1 MENVIL
7 KYHHPA
13 DYLKVF
19 FRRKWLF
26 ITPVYAGIVLS
37 ILACMFLPRAYESYT
52 VILVEEEK
60 ILNPLMQGLS
70 VSTSIVQRMQ
80 TIKEQLLSWKA
91 LNELSKKLDLTKKV
105 TTDYQFERLIRDLRQ
120 NIGVQLSGTNLIRI
134 SYIGPQPQETFA
146 ITKALADK
154 LIEENMR
161 SQTKETD
168 LAVEFI
174 KEQLEVYKR
183 KIKESEVAEMEEQ
196 LKNLLIDSTEQHPL
210 VKELKDKVALA
221 KREQETGDYKVTV
234 PVDGPASSSAHEA
247 LKQELD
253 KLIAEETQSYPG
265 KSAYAS
271 PGSVGA
277 DKSSN
282 IYKLLLMDKVDTTLA
297 RDMDVN
303 ANIYNMLLEKLET
316 AKITQRL
323 EASKSGT
330 RYNVIDPPRLPQKPT
345 KPNKLKVILVGLMMG
360 SLAGTGLVY
369 GKEFLDRSYIDL
381 EDAKA
386 HLDLPVL
393 GGISRIKAQEDIKK
407 DKDRIMSLI
416 FTALYS
422 SAAVILVALIFYF
435 LKGK

>member
-7 KYHHPA
+7 KYHRPA

-26 ITPVYAGIVLS
+26 ITPVYAGLFLS

-52 VILVEEEK
+52 AILVEEEK
-60 ILNPLMQGLS
+60 IINPLIQGLA

-105 TTDYQFERLIRDLRQ
+105 TTEYEFESLIRDLRR
-120 NIGVQLSGTNLIRI
+120 NIGVQLSGSNLIRI
-134 SYIGPQPQETFA
+134 SYTGPQPQEAFA
-146 ITKALADK
+146 ITKALSDK
-154 LIEENMR
+154 LIEENTR

-174 KEQLEVYKR
+174 KEQLDVYKR
-183 KIKESEVAEMEEQ
+183 KIKESEVAEMEDQ

-210 VKELKDKVALA
+210 VKELKDKIALA
-221 KREQETGDYKVTV
+221 KKEQESGNYKIAV
-234 PVDGPASSSAHEA
+234 PAEGAANSPAREA

-253 KLIAEETQSYPG
+253 KMITQETQPLLSKG
-265 KSAYAS
+265 AYAA
-271 PGSVGA
+271 GA
-277 DKSSN
+277 GAGDSGNN
-282 IYKLLLMDKVDTTLA
+282 IYKLLLMDKVDTTMA

-330 RYNVIDPPRLPQKPT
+330 RYNVIDPPRLPQKPI
-345 KPNKLKVILVGLMMG
+345 KPNTLKVILAGLIMG

-393 GGISRIKAQEDIKK
+393 GGISRIRSQEDIKK
-407 DKDRIMSLI
+407 ERARKTSLI
-416 FTALYS
+416 FGALSS
-422 SAAVILVALIFYF
+422 SAAVIAIALLIYF

>member
-1 MENVIL
+1 MEDVIL
-7 KYHHPA
+7 KYRHPA

-26 ITPVYAGIVLS
+26 IAPVYTGIILS
-37 ILACMFLPRAYESYT
+37 IIASLFLPRIFESYT

-60 ILNPLMQGLS
+60 IINPLMQGLS

-80 TIKEQLLSWKA
+80 TIKEQLLSWQA
-91 LNELSKKLDLTKKV
+91 LNELSKKLDLTKGV
-105 TTDYQFERLIRDLRQ
+105 TTQNQLEALILDLRK
-120 NIGVQLSGTNLIRI
+120 NIKVQLSGPNLIKI
-134 SYIGPQPQETFA
+134 SFAGQDPQK
-146 ITKALADK
+146 IHSIIKALSDK
-154 LIEENMR
+154 LIEENVR

-183 KIKESEVAEMEEQ
+183 KIKESEVAQMEEQ
-196 LKNLLIDSTEQHPL
+196 LASLLMDSTEQHPM
-210 VKELKDKVALA
+210 VKELKEKIALA
-221 KREQETGDYKVTV
+221 KQEQESGNFKVTV
-234 PVDGPASSSAHEA
+234 PAEGAVNNPAREA

-253 KLIAEETQSYPG
+253 KMITQETQSLSSKG
-265 KSAYAS
+265 AYAA
-271 PGSVGA
+271 GTGA
-277 DKSSN
+277 GDTNNN
-282 IYKLLLMDKVDTTLA
+282 IYKLLLMDKVDTTMA
-297 RDMDVN
+297 RDMNVN
-303 ANIYNMLLEKLET
+303 ANIYNMLLQKLET

-330 RYNVIDPPRLPQKPT
+330 RYNIIDPPRLPQKPV
-345 KPNKLKVILVGLMMG
+345 KPNKIQVILLGLIMG
-360 SLAGTGLVY
+360 CFAGTGLVY

-393 GGISRIKAQEDIKK
+393 GGISRIRSQEDIKTEK
-407 DKDRIMSLI
+407 AKKISLI
-416 FTALYS
+416 FGALSS
-422 SAAVILVALIFYF
+422 SAAVIAVALLIYF